1 MKYWFIIIT
10 GILFSL
16 TAAGQ
21 SVDVLILKKKRHF
34 KETALFYRDSAL
46 TIIYEICYNK
56 PRTMDEEY
64 CRSISF
70 IVTDTAKFRQSL
82 TLDVE
87 KDSSII
93 RCTCNRLSVW
103 HWENVKS
110 SITGQVKIVSVS
122 ETEIKLEMNIFV
134 QAGEEYIYNGTRK
147 FKKSKT
153 GMLQLLQ

>member
-1 MKYWFIIIT
+1 MKNLFSILT
-10 GILFSL
+10 GILFTV
-16 TAAGQ
+16 TAAAQ
-21 SVDVLILKKKRHF
+21 PVDVLMLKKKRHF
-34 KETALFYRDSAL
+34 KETSLFYRDSAL
-46 TIIYEICYNK
+46 TIIYEVCYNK

-70 IVTDTAKFRQSL
+70 IVTDTAKFRKSL

-93 RCTCNRLSVW
+93 RCTYNRLSVW

-134 QAGEEYIYNGTRK
+134 QAREGYIYNGTRK
-147 FKKSKT
+147 FKKGKT
-153 GMLQLLQ
+153 GMQ